1 MNFEANIKSIL
12 EKYIVY
18 MYNEYILEFGELDEN
33 IPDFDLDFVT
43 SIREPEPY
51 YNKDKL
57 YANNFDKLYG
67 LFMEYF
73 NEETGNELIYNNY
86 KAFLE
91 SESEYDNDEELIEE
105 LLTELTYNI
114 EDFYDY
120 FNINIFINFKDYI
133 ELIIENLTTT
143 ILK

>member
-1 MNFEANIKSIL
+1 MNFESNIQSIL
-12 EKYIVY
+12 EQYIVY
-18 MYNEYILEFGELDEN
+18 MYDEYILEFRELNDN
-33 IPDFDLDFVT
+33 NPDFDFDFVT
-43 SIREPEPY
+43 SIRETY

-57 YANNFDKLYG
+57 YSNNFEKLYG

-73 NEETGNELIYNNY
+73 NEETGKELIYNNY

-91 SESEYDNDEELIEE
+91 SEYNNDEELIEE
-105 LLTELTYNI
+105 LLGELTYNV

>member
-1 MNFEANIKSIL
+1 MNFESNIQSIL
-12 EKYIVY
+12 EQYIIY
-18 MYNEYILEFGELDEN
+18 MYDEYILEFRELNDN
-33 IPDFDLDFVT
+33 KPDFDFDFVT
-43 SIREPEPY
+43 SIRETY

-86 KAFLE
+86 KAFL
-91 SESEYDNDEELIEE
+91 ESEYDNDEELIEE

>member
-91 SESEYDNDEELIEE
+91 SEYDNDEELIEE

>member
-1 MNFEANIKSIL
+1 MNFESNIQSIL
-12 EKYIVY
+12 EQYIIY
-18 MYNEYILEFGELDEN
+18 MYDEYILEFGELEDDN
-33 IPDFDLDFVT
+33 KPDFDVDFVT
-43 SIREPEPY
+43 SIRETY

-57 YANNFDKLYG
+57 YSNNFDKLYG

-73 NEETGNELIYNNY
+73 NEETGKELIYDNY

-91 SESEYDNDEELIEE
+91 SEYGDDGELIEE

-114 EDFYDY
+114 KDFYDY
-120 FNINIFINFKDYI
+120 LDTNIFINFKDYI
-133 ELIIENLTTT
+133 ELIIQNLTTT

>member
-1 MNFEANIKSIL
+1 MNFEANIQSIL

-18 MYNEYILEFGELDEN
+18 MYNEYILEFGQLDDN
-33 IPDFDLDFVT
+33 KPDFDFDFVT
-43 SIREPEPY
+43 SIREPY
-51 YNKDKL
+51 YNNDKL
-57 YANNFDKLYG
+57 YFNNFDKLYE

-73 NEETGNELIYNNY
+73 NEETGKELIYNNY

-91 SESEYDNDEELIEE
+91 SEYDNNEELIEE

-114 EDFYDY
+114 EDYYDY

-133 ELIIENLTTT
+133 ELIIDNLTTT

>member
-1 MNFEANIKSIL
+1 
-12 EKYIVY
+12 
-18 MYNEYILEFGELDEN
+18 
-33 IPDFDLDFVT
+33 
-43 SIREPEPY
+43 
-51 YNKDKL
+51 
-57 YANNFDKLYG
+57 
-67 LFMEYF
+67 MEYF

-86 KAFLE
+86 KAFL
-91 SESEYDNDEELIEE
+91 ESEYDNDEELIEE

>member
-1 MNFEANIKSIL
+1 MNFESNIQSIL
-12 EKYIVY
+12 EQYIIY
-18 MYNEYILEFGELDEN
+18 MYDEYILEFGELEDDN
-33 IPDFDLDFVT
+33 KPDFDVDFVT
-43 SIREPEPY
+43 SIRETY

-57 YANNFDKLYG
+57 YSNNFDKLYG

-73 NEETGNELIYNNY
+73 NEETGKELIYDNY

-91 SESEYDNDEELIEE
+91 SEYGDDGELIEE

-114 EDFYDY
+114 KDFYDY
-120 FNINIFINFKDYI
+120 FDTNIFINFKDYI
-133 ELIIENLTTT
+133 ELIIQNLTTT